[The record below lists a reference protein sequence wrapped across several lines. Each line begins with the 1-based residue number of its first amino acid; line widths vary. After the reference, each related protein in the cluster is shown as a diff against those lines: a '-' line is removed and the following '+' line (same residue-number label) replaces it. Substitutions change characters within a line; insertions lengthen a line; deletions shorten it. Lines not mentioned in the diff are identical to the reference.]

1 MSKKLLLADDSV
13 TIQKVV
19 ELILADEDYEIK
31 AAGDGEEAWNM
42 VKEFRPDVILADIEM
57 PSLNGY
63 QLCERVKND
72 EETGHIPVILLA
84 GAFEPIDEDLARE
97 VRADDHLVK
106 PFESQ
111 ELISKLNAIFAEQEI
126 SGETGVEAAEE
137 AVEVSE
143 VAGTGGTGEEA
154 REEVPEPLEVAEAL
168 EVEETA
174 GSVQE
179 AEEIKPEEGEIP
191 FESADK
197 DVWNLEEELSFG
209 EDKPEEETIE
219 IIEPVEEEVQETP
232 QAMPEVPSVE
242 EAETARETT
251 PTEEIPAQAESESP
265 EPSMAISLPEGAEIE
280 SMIRETIEKKIS
292 DVLSGINTEALRS
305 DAKDLMAEEVKRSL
319 SGLEIGNVLEET
331 IRSQVSER
339 IEQAIQAD
347 LPQKIEGAIRSMMED
362 LTSSLRQ
369 ELEKVLWE
377 TVPDLAETLITKE
390 IQRIKAE
397 F

>member
-31 AAGDGEEAWNM
+31 ASGDGEEAWNM

-63 QLCERVKND
+63 QLCERVKKD
-72 EETGHIPVILLA
+72 EETCHIPVILLA

-97 VRADDHLVK
+97 VNADDHLVK

-126 SGETGVEAAEE
+126 SGETGAEAVEE

-143 VAGTGGTGEEA
+143 VAGIEGTGEGA
-154 REEVPEPLEVAEAL
+154 QEEVPEPLEVAEAL
-168 EVEETA
+168 EMEATA
-174 GSVQE
+174 GSVPE

-191 FESADK
+191 FESADE

-219 IIEPVEEEVQETP
+219 LIEPVEEEVQETP
-232 QAMPEVPSVE
+232 QAMPEVAPVE
-242 EAETARETT
+242 EAESPRET
-251 PTEEIPAQAESESP
+251 PPAESEPP
-265 EPSMAISLPEGAEIE
+265 EPSMAISVPEAAEIE
-280 SMIRETIEKKIS
+280 SMIKETIEKKIS

-305 DAKDLMAEEVKRSL
+305 DAKDLMAEEVKRAL
-319 SGLEIGNVLEET
+319 SGLEIGNLLEET
-331 IRSQVSER
+331 IRSHVAER

-362 LTSSLRQ
+362 LSSSLRQ
-369 ELEKVLWE
+369 EVEKILWE
-377 TVPDLAETLITKE
+377 TVPDLAETLIAKE